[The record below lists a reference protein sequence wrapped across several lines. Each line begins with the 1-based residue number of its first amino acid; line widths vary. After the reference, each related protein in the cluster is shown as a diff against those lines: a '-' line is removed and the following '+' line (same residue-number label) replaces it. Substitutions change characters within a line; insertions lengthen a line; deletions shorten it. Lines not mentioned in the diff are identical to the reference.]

1 MASVPP
7 FSDPTKPTADELV
20 RRLKH
25 FPSAPRVLPRL
36 KRLLGDTNSSMAEVV
51 SLVRL
56 DPGIAAR
63 VLQMGNSAYYGN
75 GNHCFTIDE
84 AVNRVGYGQIYEM
97 VSYAVASQVLVRPL
111 ATYGIEADELW
122 KRSVACALAAEFIA
136 SQTGVDQNI
145 AYTTGLLHCVGMV
158 AIDEWLFQQR
168 PGETIRFDGSLPRE
182 AIDLER
188 TLLGFHQAEAGA
200 ALLRLWEFPAA
211 MTEPVRWQYAPR
223 TTIGHQREAC
233 LLHAA
238 KWLRTAMC
246 LPGPLPLRPDPTI
259 LHPLRITPAHLESWL
274 PEVRHR
280 LEAVGSLLQVDEPLA
295 IQVDFPGSSR
305 SFTATEQSRGPV
317 FA

>member
-1 MASVPP
+1 MATFPP

-20 RRLKH
+20 RQLKH

-36 KRLLGDTNSSMAEVV
+36 KRLLSDTNSSMDEVV
-51 SLVRL
+51 SFIRL

-84 AVNRVGYGQIYEM
+84 AVNRVGYGQIYEL
-97 VSYAVASQVLVRPL
+97 VSYAVASQVLIRPL
-111 ATYGIEADELW
+111 ATYGLEADELW
-122 KRSVACALAAEFIA
+122 KRSVACAIAAEFIA
-136 SQTGVDQNI
+136 GQTGVDKDI
-145 AYTTGLLHCVGMV
+145 AYTIGLLHSVGMV
-158 AIDEWLFQQR
+158 AVDEWVFQQR
-168 PGETIRFDGSLPRE
+168 PGEPVLLTGTLPRE
-182 AIDLER
+182 AVDAER
-188 TLLGFHQAEAGA
+188 ALFGFHQGDAGA

-238 KWLRTAMC
+238 KWLRTAAC
-246 LPGPLPLRPDPTI
+246 SPAPLPPRPDPLI
-259 LHPLRITPAHLESWL
+259 LQPLRLTPAHLECWL
-274 PEVRHR
+274 PEVHR
-280 LEAVGSLLQVDEPLA
+280 RLAAVGSLLQVEELTA
-295 IQVDFPGSSR
+295 TQLHFPGSSR
-305 SFTATEQSRGPV
+305 SITDGPRERGPV